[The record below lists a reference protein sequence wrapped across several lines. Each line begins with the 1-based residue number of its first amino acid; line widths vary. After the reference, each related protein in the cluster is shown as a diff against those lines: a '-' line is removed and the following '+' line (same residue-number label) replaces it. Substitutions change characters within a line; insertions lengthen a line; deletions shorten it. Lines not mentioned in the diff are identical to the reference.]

1 LNEKLPGYK
10 GEALKAL
17 ERLEA
22 EVGDLLRV
30 EKNGEVYEGILMPR
44 SELGDDKHIVIK
56 IRSGYNI
63 GIKITPQT
71 RINKRGSRA
80 KPSFIPPPPPR
91 QKPGLPKVTVISTGG
106 TIASRVDYR
115 TGAVRPAISAD
126 DLYSI
131 VPELSEIATIDAKIL
146 FSVFSEDLTPKHWSE
161 TAKTIAKHIEKGA
174 QGIVITHGTDT
185 MGYTAAAL
193 SFALQNLPVPVV
205 LVGAQRSED
214 RPSSDAAENLI
225 GAVQCAASAPFAE
238 VVVAMH
244 QTISDEAIA
253 IHRGTKVRKLH
264 TSRRD
269 AFKTVNAGLLARV
282 LNGKVILLTDDFHPR
297 SPDKN
302 LILKP
307 EFEEKVALIK
317 FYPSMNPKI
326 IDWHVEEGYRG
337 IILEGTGLGHV
348 RRECFSSIRNATE
361 SGVIV
366 AMTSQCIWGRVNMNV
381 YANGRDL
388 LSIGVIPLGDMLAET
403 ALVKLM
409 WILGQTK
416 DIEEARNLLTKNI
429 AHEFSSRTVEPI
441 EPPET
446 LSRGGRNQR

>member
-1 LNEKLPGYK
+1 
-10 GEALKAL
+10 
-17 ERLEA
+17 
-22 EVGDLLRV
+22 
-30 EKNGEVYEGILMPR
+30 
-44 SELGDDKHIVIK
+44 
-56 IRSGYNI
+56 
-63 GIKITPQT
+63 
-71 RINKRGSRA
+71 
-80 KPSFIPPPPPR
+80 
-91 QKPGLPKVTVISTGG
+91 VTIISTGG

-115 TGAVRPAISAD
+115 TGAVRPAISAS

-131 VPELSEIATIDAKIL
+131 VPELSGIATIDTKIL
-146 FSVFSEDLTPKHWSE
+146 FSAFSEDLTPKHWSE
-161 TAKTIAKHIEKGA
+161 TAKTIAEHINKGA
-174 QGIVITHGTDT
+174 EGIVITHGTDT

-282 LNGKVILLTDDFHPR
+282 LNGKLITLTDDFHPR
-297 SPDKN
+297 SPERN

-307 EFEEKVALIK
+307 EFEEKAALIK
-317 FYPSMNPKI
+317 FYPGMSPEI
-326 IDWHVEEGYRG
+326 IEWHVEEGYRG

-348 RRECFSSIRNATE
+348 RRECFPSIRKAVEN
-361 SGVIV
+361 GVVV

-388 LSIGVIPLGDMLAET
+388 LSMGVIPLGDMLAET

-409 WILGQTK
+409 WSLGQTK
-416 DIEEARNLLTKNI
+416 DPDEAKRLLTKNI
-429 AHEFSSRTVEPI
+429 AHEFSSRTVEPV
-441 EPPET
+441 EPPEI
-446 LSRGGRNQR
+446 LSREGRKPQ

>member
-1 LNEKLPGYK
+1 LSEKLPGYK

-17 ERLEA
+17 ERLGAEA
-22 EVGDLLRV
+22 GDLLRV
-30 EKNGEVYEGILMPR
+30 EKDGEIYEGILMPR

-56 IRSGYNI
+56 IRSGYNV
-63 GIKITPQT
+63 GIRITPET
-71 RINKRGSRA
+71 RIEKKGTRA
-80 KPSFIPPPPPR
+80 KPSFVPPPPPKQR
-91 QKPGLPKVTVISTGG
+91 PDLPRVTIISTGG

-115 TGAVRPAISAD
+115 TGAVRPAISAS

-131 VPELSEIATIDAKIL
+131 VPELSEMATIDTEIL
-146 FSVFSEDLTPKHWSE
+146 FSVFSEDLTPRHWAE
-161 TAKTIAKHIEKGA
+161 TAKTVAKHIEKGA

-225 GAVQCAASAPFAE
+225 GAVQCAATAPFAE

-244 QTISDEAIA
+244 QTISDEAVA

-269 AFKTVNAGLLARV
+269 AFKTVNAELLARV
-282 LNGKVILLTDDFHPR
+282 LNGKVVMLTDDFTPR
-297 SPDKN
+297 RDDRR
-302 LILKP
+302 LVLKP

-317 FYPSMNPKI
+317 FYPGMNPKI
-326 IDWHVEEGYRG
+326 INWHVEKGYRG

-348 RRECFSSIRNATE
+348 RRKCFPSIRKAIEND
-361 SGVIV
+361 VIV

-409 WILGQTK
+409 WILGQTR
-416 DIEEARNLLTKNI
+416 DLEEAKNLLTKNI
-429 AHEFSSRTVEPI
+429 AHEFSSRTVEPV

-446 LSRGGRNQR
+446 IRREGRN

>member
-1 LNEKLPGYK
+1 MGELELSEKLPGYR
-10 GEALKAL
+10 GEALRILKSLGAKT
-17 ERLEA
+17 
-22 EVGDLLRV
+22 GDFIRI
-30 EKNGEVYEGILMPR
+30 EKEGRVYEGILMPR

-56 IRSGYNI
+56 IKSGYNV
-63 GIKITPQT
+63 GVRITP
-71 RINKRGSRA
+71 NMKMEKKGLGA
-80 KPSFIPPPPPR
+80 KPSFTSPPPPK
-91 QKPGLPKVTVISTGG
+91 QKPGLPRVSIISTGG

-115 TGAVRPAISAD
+115 TGAVRPVISAS

-131 VPELSEIATIDAKIL
+131 VPELSDIALIDAEIL
-146 FSVFSEDLTPKHWSE
+146 FSTFSEDLTPRHW
-161 TAKTIAKHIEKGA
+161 TRIAEKVAEHIRREA

-225 GAVQCAASAPFAE
+225 GAVRCAANAPFAE

-269 AFKTVNAGLLARV
+269 AFKTVNAELFARI
-282 LNGKVILLTDDFHPR
+282 LNKKIIMLTDDFNPR
-297 SPDKN
+297 RNDGD
-302 LILKP
+302 LVLKP
-307 EFEEKVALIK
+307 QFEEKVALIK

-326 IDWHVEEGYRG
+326 IDWHVEDGYKG

-348 RRECFSSIRNATE
+348 RRECFSSIRNAVE
-361 SGVIV
+361 NGVIV

-409 WILGQTK
+409 WVLGQTK
-416 DIEEARNLLTKNI
+416 NLEEAGDLLTKNI
-429 AHEFSSRTVEPI
+429 AREFSSRTVEPV

-446 LSRGGRNQR
+446 VSV

>member
-10 GEALKAL
+10 GKALRVL
-17 ERLEA
+17 ERLGAEA
-22 EVGDLLRV
+22 GDLLRI
-30 EKNGEVYEGILMPR
+30 EKDGEIYEGILMPR

-56 IRSGYNI
+56 IRSGYNV
-63 GIKITPQT
+63 GIKITPET
-71 RINKRGSRA
+71 KISKERSIA

-91 QKPGLPKVTVISTGG
+91 QKPDLPRVTIISTGG

-115 TGAVRPAISAD
+115 TGAVRPAISAS

-131 VPELSEIATIDAKIL
+131 VPELSEIANIDTEIL
-146 FSVFSEDLTPKHWSE
+146 FSMFSEDLTPKHW
-161 TAKTIAKHIEKGA
+161 ADMARTIAKHIEEGA

-225 GAVQCAASAPFAE
+225 GAVRCAADAPFAE

-244 QTISDEAIA
+244 QTISDEAVA
-253 IHRGTKVRKLH
+253 IHRGTKVRKAH

-282 LNGKVILLTDDFHPR
+282 FEGKVIMLTEDYNPR
-297 SPDKN
+297 RSDRN

-307 EFEEKVALIK
+307 EFEDKVALIK
-317 FYPSMNPKI
+317 FYPSMDPKI
-326 IDWHVEEGYRG
+326 IEWHVEEGYRG

-348 RRECFSSIRNATE
+348 RRECFPAIRNAIE

-366 AMTSQCIWGRVNMNV
+366 AMASQCIWGRVNMNV
-381 YANGRDL
+381 YTNGRDL

-409 WILGQTK
+409 WILGQTE
-416 DIEEARNLLTKNI
+416 DVNEAKFLLTKNI
-429 AHEFSSRTVEPI
+429 AHEFSSRTVEPV

-446 LSRGGRNQR
+446 IKM